1 MLKDRHG
8 ALGWAFGR
16 GRAGTQMGPLWAR
29 VGAQRRGVLGGLRGR
44 VTKGQGDR
52 GGRAVQGIRGG
63 ALGCM
68 EGRGSSV
75 GGL

>member
-1 MLKDRHG
+1 
-8 ALGWAFGR
+8 
-16 GRAGTQMGPLWAR
+16 MGPLWAR

-44 VTKGQGDR
+44 GTKGQGDR

-68 EGRGSSV
+68 EGRGGAV